1 MNINIRDHEE
11 HELEKYFK
19 AQENCI
25 DQIYYRLSDKQRHDT
40 MVCEMWAKC
49 QEKLTEQ
56 NHHIQFLEDEIY
68 KAREELRE
76 DIGESPYSLYL
87 DETTDISVNKLLCI
101 CVKYRSVKHRKF
113 VSTHLGLVEL
123 LDCNANG
130 ISDAVVAFLR
140 EYGLDIKNLVG
151 IATDG
156 ASVMV
161 FHYSSWNQE
170 IQFAIQNMENQDPA
184 VVDAIKASGES
195 TLEKATAKAKM
206 KMDQFFNVSLNIAVT
221 GVTGSGKSS
230 FVNVLRGLKDDDVGA
245 APTGVTETTM
255 EPVMYEHPEMP
266 NVKIWDLPGIGSSN
280 LKSEK
285 YLKDVKFNTYD
296 FFIILSSVRFMENDI
311 MLAKEIR
318 KQKKD
323 FYFVRSKID
332 NDISS
337 EKEKKGF
344 DEQKVLSIIR
354 DDCQKNLKELGD
366 PKVFLISS
374 RNLQKYDFESL
385 QNILEDELPE
395 HKKYALLQAWPVC
408 SAASLEKKINMF
420 KRIIWAVSL
429 ASACIAVVPVPGLSA
444 ACDLGILVNFL
455 TRLLTP
461 GDNPVLTERPS
472 SPADART
479 LLRTSRSESVVVQEK
494 AGGTYHYFGI
504 LKSMQTTLEA
514 YKCSLANGVCLEL
527 QANVDGLPI
536 FKSSSTQFWP
546 ILGVIKNLPQHEPFV
561 IGLFC
566 GTSKPA
572 CLLEYLEDFVAEVV
586 ELEKGF
592 SFQGIT
598 MRLQLCSMV
607 CDAPARAFL
616 KNVKGH
622 TGYSGCEKCMQEGEY
637 VNNRVVF
644 PQTDARLRTDK
655 DFKEMADEGHHL
667 GSSPLVDTSLGMV
680 SGFPLDYMHLVCLG
694 VMRRLL
700 YLWLKGPL
708 ASRLSGSQVNI
719 LSEMLLKIR
728 KNVPVEFA
736 RRPRSLNE
744 VGRWKAAEF
753 RQFLLYTGPV
763 LLKDVLHTAV
773 YQHFLLMF
781 VGVFILSN
789 KALLEEYTDY
799 ANDALVLFVQH
810 FGKLYGDMYL
820 SYNVHNLVHLAQ
832 DVKVHGNLDSFS
844 AFKFENFMQ
853 KLKRLVRKPESPCCQ
868 VVKRLAER
876 ESVQMHRVESLGV
889 RREHTSG
896 PLPPLFQCA
905 QQYTQYNTELFTLK
919 LDEANSHVYIQG
931 KVAKIRN
938 IIEKEE
944 VIMYLIVLFKEENKT
959 GPVAKEWFSDGLA
972 WWPPYKDKCQILQ
985 SVQKKAVPNPSKGWR
1000 QFAARVLYESV
1011 ISQAPPESSNRD
1023 HCPVPAWQPRNKDCS
1038 QLISQARPVSSNSD
1052 HCPVPAWQPSN
1063 INSSQRI
1070 TSNLR
1075 QELEVRP
1082 ETDRHQ
1088 RPAYTEPV
1096 ERIILEQLGELHIK
1110 VDHLAA
1116 IVQSLC
1122 QNRAQDQ
1129 QPQSNDY
1136 DHLLPISTLHELN
1149 SFDEKLCR
1157 DGDFKKHVIAKLSII
1172 GGNSVKKN
1180 RVAGMQEGLYT

>member
-1 MNINIRDHEE
+1 MANAPSYWTLKRKSRERVNQQLESVQCGFGFGCSAENLPTDNHDYPINTD
-11 HELEKYFK
+11 
-19 AQENCI
+19 
-25 DQIYYRLSDKQRHDT
+25 
-40 MVCEMWAKC
+40 
-49 QEKLTEQ
+49 
-56 NHHIQFLEDEIY
+56 EDLMDYESCFS
-68 KAREELRE
+68 EELDSLHDSSSSGEEE
-76 DIGESPYSLYL
+76 DAHLESRLATWALEENITHSAL
-87 DETTDISVNKLLCI
+87 NKLL
-101 CVKYRSVKHRKF
+101 
-113 VSTHLGLVEL
+113 
-123 LDCNANG
+123 G
-130 ISDAVVAFLR
+130 I
-140 EYGLDIKNLVG
+140 
-151 IATDG
+151 
-156 ASVMV
+156 
-161 FHYSSWNQE
+161 
-170 IQFAIQNMENQDPA
+170 
-184 VVDAIKASGES
+184 
-195 TLEKATAKAKM
+195 
-206 KMDQFFNVSLNIAVT
+206 
-221 GVTGSGKSS
+221 
-230 FVNVLRGLKDDDVGA
+230 LKDH
-245 APTGVTETTM
+245 
-255 EPVMYEHPEMP
+255 HP
-266 NVKIWDLPGIGSSN
+266 
-280 LKSEK
+280 
-285 YLKDVKFNTYD
+285 
-296 FFIILSSVRFMENDI
+296 
-311 MLAKEIR
+311 
-318 KQKKD
+318 
-323 FYFVRSKID
+323 
-332 NDISS
+332 
-337 EKEKKGF
+337 
-344 DEQKVLSIIR
+344 
-354 DDCQKNLKELGD
+354 
-366 PKVFLISS
+366 
-374 RNLQKYDFESL
+374 SL
-385 QNILEDELPE
+385 
-395 HKKYALLQAWPVC
+395 
-408 SAASLEKKINMF
+408 
-420 KRIIWAVSL
+420 
-429 ASACIAVVPVPGLSA
+429 
-444 ACDLGILVNFL
+444 
-455 TRLLTP
+455 
-461 GDNPVLTERPS
+461 
-472 SPADART
+472 PADART

-944 VIMYLIVLFKEENKT
+944 
-959 GPVAKEWFSDGLA
+959 
-972 WWPPYKDKCQILQ
+972 
-985 SVQKKAVPNPSKGWR
+985 
-1000 QFAARVLYESV
+1000 
-1011 ISQAPPESSNRD
+1011 
-1023 HCPVPAWQPRNKDCS
+1023 
-1038 QLISQARPVSSNSD
+1038 ARPVSSNSD

-1063 INSSQRI
+1063 INSSQRK
-1070 TSNLR
+1070 
-1075 QELEVRP
+1075 Q
-1082 ETDRHQ
+1082 D
-1088 RPAYTEPV
+1088 
-1096 ERIILEQLGELHIK
+1096 
-1110 VDHLAA
+1110 D
-1116 IVQSLC
+1116 IVK
-1122 QNRAQDQ
+1122 
-1129 QPQSNDY
+1129 
-1136 DHLLPISTLHELN
+1136 I
-1149 SFDEKLCR
+1149 
-1157 DGDFKKHVIAKLSII
+1157 
-1172 GGNSVKKN
+1172 
-1180 RVAGMQEGLYT
+1180 